1 MIGLIL
7 LALNL
12 LAALFKSKSRLE
24 AENAALR
31 QQLVVLRRKVHGR
44 VRLTRGDRLFLV
56 QLYRW
61 FPSILKVITIV
72 RPETLVRRH
81 CAGFRCYWGWKSR
94 STGGRPPIGAEL
106 RALIRRMRRENPLW
120 GAPRIHGEL
129 LKLGFAVAQ
138 STVAKYMAR
147 KRDDDPSG
155 QSWAAFLRN
164 HAPQTA
170 AMDLF
175 VVPTIGFDVLYAL
188 VIVRLARRELVW
200 VNVTAHP
207 TAEWIARQITEAFPW
222 NEAPRYLI
230 RDRDGMYGNVVRRR
244 LRAMGI
250 RDKPI
255 SAGSPWQNCFAE
267 RLIGSIR
274 RECVEHLIVFGEQHL
289 RRVLRSYALYYNDIR
304 THRSLNKDAPLS
316 RPVQRVGRIVSRALV
331 GGLHHQYVRI

>member
-31 QQLVVLRRKVHGR
+31 QQLVVLRRKVHRR

-72 RPETLVRRH
+72 RPETLVRWHR
-81 CAGFRCYWGWKSR
+81 AGFRCYWSWKSR
-94 STGGRPPIGAEL
+94 STGGRPLIGAEL

-147 KRDDDPSG
+147 KRDDDPTG

-164 HAPQTA
+164 HAPPSHSIRRCRWSGLSAPGRPMPSRAEWLRSVKGLKGPLRCCFEPQKVWGCCCRLRKT
-170 AMDLF
+170 F
-175 VVPTIGFDVLYAL
+175 
-188 VIVRLARRELVW
+188 RLAKFRECISNSALKDIM
-200 VNVTAHP
+200 
-207 TAEWIARQITEAFPW
+207 EKGGESMR
-222 NEAPRYLI
+222 
-230 RDRDGMYGNVVRRR
+230 VRRR
-244 LRAMGI
+244 PVVRGGDVALRA
-250 RDKPI
+250 
-255 SAGSPWQNCFAE
+255 AGGFSGGN
-267 RLIGSIR
+267 
-274 RECVEHLIVFGEQHL
+274 
-289 RRVLRSYALYYNDIR
+289 
-304 THRSLNKDAPLS
+304 
-316 RPVQRVGRIVSRALV
+316 RADV
-331 GGLHHQYVRI
+331 

>member
-31 QQLVVLRRKVHGR
+31 QQLVVLRRKVHRR

-72 RPETLVRRH
+72 RPETLVRWHR
-81 CAGFRCYWGWKSR
+81 AGFRCYWGWKSR
-94 STGGRPPIGAEL
+94 STGGRPLIGAEL

-147 KRDDDPSG
+147 KRDDDPAG

-175 VVPTIGFDVLYAL
+175 VMPTIGFDVLYAL
-188 VIVRLARRELVW
+188 VIVRLARQELVW

-255 SAGSPWQNCFAE
+255 SAGSPWQKLFC
-267 RLIGSIR
+267 
-274 RECVEHLIVFGEQHL
+274 REAHWLDPP
-289 RRVLRSYALYYNDIR
+289 RVR
-304 THRSLNKDAPLS
+304 
-316 RPVQRVGRIVSRALV
+316 
-331 GGLHHQYVRI
+331 